1 MFVGRHEEPEAGPG
15 PDVDAFS
22 WCLLMEPLCRGGAAW
37 LREQVPYVDNLQR
50 GHLNKAQPS
59 NEAQPPTRHN
69 GNMYLLL
76 AAHPRGAALQ
86 ELTLAGLAQ
95 PANPEPRVV
104 ALTDLAAVVR
114 ELEARRP
121 GGQPPRWIWHRTQD
135 WYPALLASGVEVERC
150 YDLTLCGNI
159 LAFSQFSAHTDYAR
173 NTDRVPVEDPAL
185 TPKAL
190 QPPRPPADQ
199 GALFD
204 DPATGPPPGAPL
216 EELRSEYAAQQSAL
230 AGVGTEENRR
240 NRLQLL
246 LAAESAAA
254 IVAAEMQ
261 HAGVPWREDLHE
273 QILAGHLGPRPPA
286 GQRPVKLEALA
297 AELRV
302 MLNSPGLNPDSP
314 QDLMRALHRNG
325 IEVKTTRKWEL
336 RESSHPAIEPL
347 LEYKRLSRLHT
358 ANGWSWLDAWV
369 DGGRFRPEYVVGG
382 VVSGRWASRGGG
394 ALQIPRQ
401 VRGAVHADPGHK
413 LIVADAS
420 QLEPRVLAALAQ
432 DSAMAEAARDQDLYA
447 GIAAKGFGGDR
458 AKAKM
463 ALLGAMY
470 GATSGEA
477 GRLMPQLARIYPR
490 AVDFVERAARA
501 GEAGGTVTTRL
512 GRSSP
517 PPSGQWFLSQR
528 SATAE
533 EQRRA
538 ESIARSRGRFTRN
551 FVVQGSAAD
560 WAACWLAELRRRLRA
575 LRPAGTGGSGGP
587 VGAQLAFFLHDE
599 VMVHAP
605 SDRVDACIAA
615 IEESAKAAKELL
627 FGPIPVEFPV
637 SMAVVDS
644 YDLAK

>member
-1 MFVGRHEEPEAGPG
+1 
-15 PDVDAFS
+15 
-22 WCLLMEPLCRGGAAW
+22 
-37 LREQVPYVDNLQR
+37 
-50 GHLNKAQPS
+50 
-59 NEAQPPTRHN
+59 
-69 GNMYLLL
+69 MYLLL

-86 ELTLAGLAQ
+86 ELTQAGHPLPDDPEPQLVAPGGLAG
-95 PANPEPRVV
+95 
-104 ALTDLAAVVR
+104 VVR

-135 WYPALLASGVEVERC
+135 WYPALLTAGVEVERC

-159 LAFSQFSAHTDYAR
+159 LAFSQFSAQTDYAK
-173 NTDRVPVEDPAL
+173 NTDRVPAEDPL
-185 TPKAL
+185 LPPKAL
-190 QPPRPPADQ
+190 LPPRPPADQ

-204 DPATGPPPGAPL
+204 EPAAGPAPGWSL
-216 EELRSEYAAQQSAL
+216 DELRTEYAAQQAAL
-230 AGVGTEENRR
+230 AAVGTEENRR

-254 IVAAEMQ
+254 MVAAEMQ

-273 QILAGHLGPRPPA
+273 QILVDHLGPRPPA
-286 GQRPVKLEALA
+286 GQRPQRLEALA
-297 AELRV
+297 AELRTL
-302 MLNSPGLNPDSP
+302 LNSPALNPDSP
-314 QDLMRALHRNG
+314 QELMRALHRNG
-325 IEVKTTRKWEL
+325 VEVKSTRKWEL
-336 RESSHPAIEPL
+336 RESSHPVIEPL
-347 LEYKRLSRLHT
+347 LEYKKLSRLHT

-401 VRGAVHADPGHK
+401 VRGAVHADPGYK

-420 QLEPRVLAALAQ
+420 QLEPRVLVALAQ
-432 DSAMAEAARDQDLYA
+432 DSSMAEAARDQDLYA

-477 GRLMPQLARIYPR
+477 GRLMPQLARTYPR
-490 AVDFVERAARA
+490 AVGFVERAARA
-501 GEAGGTVTTRL
+501 GESGGTVTTRL

-517 PPSGQWFLSQR
+517 PPSERWFLSQR
-528 SATAE
+528 STSVE

-560 WAACWLAELRRRLRA
+560 WAACWLAELRRRLRT
-575 LRPAGTGGSGGP
+575 LQLPGTAGGGSP
-587 VGAQLAFFLHDE
+587 ARAELVFFLHDE

-605 SDRVDACIAA
+605 ADGVDACIAA
-615 IEESAKAAKELL
+615 IEESAAAAKELL
-627 FGPIPVEFPV
+627 FGPVPVEFPV
-637 SMAVVDS
+637 SLAVVDS

>member
-1 MFVGRHEEPEAGPG
+1 
-15 PDVDAFS
+15 
-22 WCLLMEPLCRGGAAW
+22 
-37 LREQVPYVDNLQR
+37 
-50 GHLNKAQPS
+50 
-59 NEAQPPTRHN
+59 
-69 GNMYLLL
+69 MYLLL
-76 AAHPRGAALQ
+76 AAHPHGAALQ
-86 ELTLAGLAQ
+86 ELTQAGQ
-95 PANPEPRVV
+95 PRPSAEPKVITRG
-104 ALTDLAAVVR
+104 DLPGVVR
-114 ELEARRP
+114 GLEQRRP

-135 WYPALLASGVEVERC
+135 WYPGLLAAGVELERC
-150 YDLTLCGNI
+150 YDLSLCGNI
-159 LAFSQFSAHTDYAR
+159 LAFSEFSAHTDYAR
-173 NTDRVPVEDPAL
+173 NADRIAVEDPL
-185 TPKAL
+185 LPPRVL
-190 QPPRPPADQ
+190 QPPPPPADQ
-199 GALFD
+199 GALFE
-204 DPATGPPPGAPL
+204 DPMTGPETRRTA
-216 EELRSEYAAQQSAL
+216 EELREEYAAQQAAL
-230 AGVGTEENRR
+230 AAVSTEENRR

-246 LAAESAAA
+246 LAAESAGAM
-254 IVAAEMQ
+254 IAAEMQ

-273 QILAGHLGPRPPA
+273 QILAGQLGPRPPM
-286 GQRPVKLEALA
+286 GHRPAKLEALNQ
-297 AELRV
+297 ELRGL
-302 MLNSPGLNPDSP
+302 LNSPTLNPDSP

-325 IEVKTTRKWEL
+325 IEVKSTRKWEL

-347 LEYKRLSRLHT
+347 LDYKRLSRLHT

-401 VRGAVHADPGHK
+401 IRGAVHADPGYK

-420 QLEPRVLAALAQ
+420 QLEPRVLVALAR
-432 DSAMAEAARDQDLYA
+432 DSSMAEAARNQDLYA

-477 GRLMPQLARIYPR
+477 GRLMPQLARTYPR
-490 AVDFVERAARA
+490 AVDFVEQAARA
-501 GEAGGTVTTRL
+501 GESGGTVTTRL

-517 PPSGQWFLSQR
+517 PPSERWFQSQR

-560 WAACWLAELRRRLRA
+560 WAACWLAELRRRLRT
-575 LRPAGTGGSGGP
+575 LRTDSHASAEL
-587 VGAQLAFFLHDE
+587 VFFLHDE

-605 SDRVDACIAA
+605 SEAVDTCIAA
-615 IEESAKAAKELL
+615 IEDAASAAKELL

-637 SMAVVDS
+637 SVAVVDS
-644 YDLAK
+644 YDNAK